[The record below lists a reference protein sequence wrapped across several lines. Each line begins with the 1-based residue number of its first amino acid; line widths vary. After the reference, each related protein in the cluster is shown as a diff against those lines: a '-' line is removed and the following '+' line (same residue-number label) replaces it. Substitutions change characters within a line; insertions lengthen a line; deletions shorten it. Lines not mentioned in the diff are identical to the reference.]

1 MILRVLYKA
10 HARWVLLLIAVV
22 LFASACTGS
31 NNDLSTGSPTTPS
44 ETSEGVAHTHEGE
57 GVGEVAPDLVGVSNW
72 INSEPL
78 ELADLRGK
86 VVLIDFWTYTCVN
99 CIRTFPFLK
108 EWDEKYR
115 DRGLVIIGVHAP
127 EFEFEEK
134 YENVVAAV
142 EQNGIAYPVV
152 QDNQKATWRAF
163 NNHFWP
169 AKYLIDAEGR
179 IHYSH
184 FGEGAYDETES
195 AIRELLVA
203 SGASV
208 DDIVPDDNAG
218 PVADPQAYATQ
229 GTGQT
234 RELYL
239 GVDRNAAS
247 QVPYIRNLN
256 YYYASLNTAES
267 YTDPGDHENHFV
279 YLNGQWRN
287 DSESIVHARE
297 TTDYEDYVALKF
309 AGKSAN
315 VVLDFVSG
323 EEPFDMRVTIDGR
336 PFVEDER
343 GSDVVEGEDGQTYIR
358 VTEARLY
365 NVVQLPF
372 YGEHELVLSAN
383 SDRFAVFAFTFG
395 SYTDGP

>member
-1 MILRVLYKA
+1 MSLRVLYKA

-22 LFASACTGS
+22 FLVSACSGAS
-31 NNDLSTGSPTTPS
+31 GDSSTDSPTTPS
-44 ETSEGVAHTHEGE
+44 ETSEDVASPHETE

-78 ELADLRGK
+78 ELASLRGQ

-152 QDNQKATWRAF
+152 QDNDMETWRAF
-163 NNHFWP
+163 DNRFWP
-169 AKYLIDAEGR
+169 AKYLIDADGVIR
-179 IHYSH
+179 YSH

-195 AIRELLVA
+195 VIRQLLVE
-203 SGASV
+203 SGTAV
-208 DDIVPDDNAG
+208 DDIIASNDAG
-218 PVADPQAYATQ
+218 PVADPRAYATQ
-229 GTGQT
+229 DSGQT

-239 GVDRNAAS
+239 GVRRNASS
-247 QVPYIRNLN
+247 QVPYIGNLN
-256 YYYASLNTAES
+256 YYYASVNTIES
-267 YTDPGDHENHFV
+267 YSDPGDHGNHFV
-279 YLNGQWRN
+279 YLNGEWRN
-287 DSESIVHARE
+287 GEESIVHARK
-297 TTDYEDYVALKF
+297 TTEYEDYVALKF

-323 EEPFDMRVTIDGR
+323 QEPFDMRVTIDGR

-365 NVVQLPF
+365 NIAQLLF

-383 SDRFAVFAFTFG
+383 SDIFAVFAFTFG
-395 SYTDGP
+395 SYADGP